1 VLFRSKKLTNE
12 KEWMEV
18 KNKSKKVK
26 FMKQDQF
33 GKAK

>member
-18 KNKSKKVK
+18 KNKSKKSK
-26 FMKQDQF
+26 IHE
-33 GKAK
+33 ARSIW